1 MATPR
6 HRSTAVAAPVTNG
19 VLTHQLASGSTN
31 SAPNIGIPSLTYK
44 QVTEWQSSKT
54 MDDWVTPN
62 FRKIIARGG
71 IVNNPMLST
80 TVYEERNDLTYNR
93 QKIYHRSNSDQWE
106 GFVTSGSNW
115 YSGFLDTML
124 PDAPALSTLET
135 LKDLAVRQAHAKIEL
150 SQAMLL
156 ASLGEGRE
164 TIASMVAILKR
175 ATKIARAI
183 RRLNIKALRRELSR
197 KELADRYMEFRY
209 ALRPLVYDAKQVV
222 AALSGD
228 ELPDVGRQTFR
239 GYKEDFGSTVEN
251 GVLLYSDAGTRVYG
265 RQEASTV
272 FQVRAGVL
280 TTIEAISK
288 LNVWGLDSIA
298 ESAWELMPYSFILD
312 WFFDIGETLASWTP
326 EMGVKKLA
334 SWVVTEV
341 TTTQMVRVTSAENIL
356 PSGATVWSDFF
367 TLSGYHSKVTT
378 VKTRTPDPSLPI
390 LPTFRLKLDL
400 LKLLDLVIIGRKAAR
415 L

>member
-1 MATPR
+1 
-6 HRSTAVAAPVTNG
+6 
-19 VLTHQLASGSTN
+19 
-31 SAPNIGIPSLTYK
+31 
-44 QVTEWQSSKT
+44 
-54 MDDWVTPN
+54 
-62 FRKIIARGG
+62 
-71 IVNNPMLST
+71 
-80 TVYEERNDLTYNR
+80 
-93 QKIYHRSNSDQWE
+93 
-106 GFVTSGSNW
+106 
-115 YSGFLDTML
+115 
-124 PDAPALSTLET
+124 
-135 LKDLAVRQAHAKIEL
+135 
-150 SQAMLL
+150 
-156 ASLGEGRE
+156 
-164 TIASMVAILKR
+164 
-175 ATKIARAI
+175 
-183 RRLNIKALRRELSR
+183 
-197 KELADRYMEFRY
+197 MEFRY

-356 PSGATVWSDFF
+356 PSGATVWSDF
-367 TLSGYHSKVTT
+367 LLCRVTI
-378 VKTRTPDPSLPI
+378 VRLLP
-390 LPTFRLKLDL
+390 
-400 LKLLDLVIIGRKAAR
+400 
-415 L
+415 